1 VIRVLVA
8 DDSPEFLAAATEVVA
23 ATDGFELAGAAHSGE
38 EAVELA
44 TARRPDLALIDVNMP
59 GIGGVE
65 AAARIAVAS
74 PATEIALMTAT
85 PDAATPPDA
94 FDKRRLSPTALT
106 GLWEELATPR
116 PERAAPADE
125 Q

>member
-8 DDSPEFLAAATEVVA
+8 DDSPEFLAAATEVIA
-23 ATDGFELAGAAHSGE
+23 ATEGFELAGAAKRGE

-74 PATEIALMTAT
+74 PTTGIVLMTAT

-94 FDKRRLSPTALT
+94 FDKRRLSPAALAEI
-106 GLWEELATPR
+106 WEELATPR
-116 PERAAPADE
+116 PERAAPPGE
-125 Q
+125 R